1 MKLKF
6 LLVFLLVPLM
16 FFVVGCEKKTTN
28 TGDIDQEEIFNSSP
42 SEMIKLGKSLHCTF
56 SYNLEGEMASS
67 GEFYLDGK
75 NERFRSETMV
85 KDVQNNMEMQS
96 TMIFDENLM
105 YSWST
110 TPGYPAIKMTV
121 QTENEPDIDIEES
134 EQLDWDQNAQ
144 YKCKKWNVD
153 DSKFIPPKD
162 IDFVDFDQMMNSFNI
177 PTY

>member
-16 FFVVGCEKKTTN
+16 FLVVGCEKKTADN
-28 TGDIDQEEIFNSSP
+28 GNIDQEEIFNSSP

-56 SYNLEGEMASS
+56 SYNLEGEMASA

-85 KDVQNNMEMQS
+85 KDVQSKVEMQS
-96 TMIFDENLM
+96 TMIFDKNLM
-105 YSWST
+105 YSWSA

-121 QTENEPDIDIEES
+121 QMENQAGSDIQET

-153 DSKFIPPKD
+153 DSLFTPPAN
-162 IDFVDFDQMMNSFNI
+162 IDFIDFDQMMNSFNI